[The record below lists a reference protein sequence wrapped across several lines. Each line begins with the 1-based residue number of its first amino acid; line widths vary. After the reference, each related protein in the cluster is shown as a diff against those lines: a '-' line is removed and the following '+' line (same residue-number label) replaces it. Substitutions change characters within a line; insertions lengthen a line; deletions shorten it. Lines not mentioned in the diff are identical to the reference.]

1 MIFSN
6 NEDIIDSVSILAPL
20 GKSDHS
26 IIESTLIC
34 TVTKQTNYY
43 LDYKN
48 ADFKSMSSMFDNIFN
63 ADIEKITNVVDQY
76 DIFLQKL
83 QKVTEKYVPVKKKYM
98 QKCWNQQ
105 QESLEICKQNKEI

>member
-63 ADIEKITNVVDQY
+63 ADILIARMSR
-76 DIFLQKL
+76 IFI
-83 QKVTEKYVPVKKKYM
+83 VIAFI
-98 QKCWNQQ
+98 KCTQSYQ
-105 QESLEICKQNKEI
+105 F